1 MRGSKTPFF
10 KFPIKGL
17 QFHGFLF
24 HFVNNATH
32 TSLFAKKLEKLAES
46 DIITASC
53 QEKMPGRE
61 ELNKFSYGEALLRV
75 PTP

>member
-1 MRGSKTPFF
+1 MYPNLNVKKSFALLVFF
-10 KFPIKGL
+10 IVLVGIA
-17 QFHGFLF
+17 
-24 HFVNNATH
+24 NYTN
-32 TSLFAKKLEKLAES
+32 LFAKKFEKLAES

-61 ELNKFSYGEALLRV
+61 ELNKFLYGEALLRV